1 MKHITIQCISPTAR
15 KVPNIDE
22 EIHSHSNNPLTFEYP
37 KQITYK
43 MPSPVST
50 AATTVST
57 GAIDNRDQPWKKILA
72 AANYTKTAPSAP
84 GEEIVKTG
92 GPCDVL
98 TNFFS
103 A

>member
-1 MKHITIQCISPTAR
+1 
-15 KVPNIDE
+15 
-22 EIHSHSNNPLTFEYP
+22 
-37 KQITYK
+37 
-43 MPSPVST
+43 MPSLVST

-72 AANYTKTAPSAP
+72 AANYTKTASSAP
-84 GEEIVKTG
+84 DEEIVKTG

-103 A
+103 AWGRIYLRSYSKPGLDLDDNLRMEIELSLRLLAMEN